1 MKSIVRLTMIAM
13 LSFLHGI
20 AQNNDNIVKEFLS
33 KDASYILTDMSYM
46 NDAVFMGRRDSIAA
60 PYILPS
66 VGYYDSSGFFA
77 DASLS
82 YLTATNEQRVDLFL
96 LSAGYLFDAKKWSG
110 GLSATGYFF
119 NKESYNVQ
127 SEMTANLSGL
137 ISYDLDV
144 LAISL
149 ALNSFFNSGSST
161 DVFSEIMLNR
171 VFYADDRRL
180 IMQPSFVVQL
190 GTQNFYEAYYQSSR
204 YGNRKGKGIGGQNQ
218 MSSSTLTLR
227 EATEFN
233 LLNIGLSIPL
243 QYHFSSFI
251 FSFTPNLS
259 FPQSSVA
266 IRLDDTVIEEK
277 LESIFYWSVGISYW
291 FPTTTKKQF

>member
-259 FPQSSVA
+259 FPQSSVT

>member
-243 QYHFSSFI
+243 QYHLSSFI

-259 FPQSSVA
+259 FPQSSVT

>member
-1 MKSIVRLTMIAM
+1 
-13 LSFLHGI
+13 
-20 AQNNDNIVKEFLS
+20 
-33 KDASYILTDMSYM
+33 MSYM

-243 QYHFSSFI
+243 QYHLSSFI

-259 FPQSSVA
+259 FPQSSVT